1 MKKMNIP
8 EFLTPWI
15 DRFYEPLEIDL
26 LHIIASKPLG
36 KEHIVKLLGKNK
48 TLKDFNNFDRF
59 LERARKRGVVK
70 FLDDRRIAP
79 EDFHIRLDYWAL
91 FEGWKDLPVE
101 IKDKLN
107 DWELNHYITSHGQ
120 SAKKLKNGQQR
131 DPYKIYPEYLL
142 LNEVEALFKR
152 ISKFYLWPCNCRAM
166 IGNCRQSEFTCIRFS
181 NDREIG
187 WEISREKAMDIVKEA
202 NKNGLMQNAEL
213 GLDEHGG
220 ITGALCNCC
229 SDCCF
234 PHQLSQ
240 HLNVQKYW
248 PMSRYVAQPP
258 TEDCIK
264 CGKCVQRC
272 PFGIISQEKTIK
284 EKKSFV
290 PVIDVEQCRGCGVCT
305 TGCPQDA
312 IKLEQVKESV
322 FEKKFQ
328 V

>member
-1 MKKMNIP
+1 MNIP

-26 LHIIASKPLG
+26 LHIIASKPLE
-36 KEHIVKLLGKNK
+36 KEHIVKRLEKNK
-48 TLKDFNNFDRF
+48 TLKDFNNFDWF
-59 LERARKRGVVK
+59 LERAWQRGVVK

-79 EDFHIRLDYWAL
+79 EDFHVRFDYWAL

-120 SAKKLKNGQQR
+120 RARELKNGKQR
-131 DPYKIYPEYLL
+131 NVYKIYPEYLL
-142 LNEVEALFKR
+142 LHEVEALFKR
-152 ISKFYLWPCNCRAM
+152 IPKFYLWPCNCRAM

-187 WEISREKAMDIVKEA
+187 WEISREKAMNIVKKA

-213 GLDEHGG
+213 GLDKHGR

-240 HLNVQKYW
+240 RLNVQKYW
-248 PMSRYVAQPP
+248 PMSRYIAQPP
-258 TEDCIK
+258 TEECIK

-272 PFGIISQEKTIK
+272 PFGIISQKKIIK
-284 EKKSFV
+284 EKKSLV
-290 PVIDVEQCRGCGVCT
+290 PVIDVEQCRGCGVCA

-322 FEKKFQ
+322 FEKKYQ
-328 V
+328 I